1 MSIDD
6 EVVRLTEQHRHMARI
21 AELLELGLSHRQVRL
36 RIAQSRL
43 FRVHHNVVSTVPPP
57 YSFDARAV
65 AACLAVPNAVVSH
78 SAAAFLHRIRRTPR
92 ELLDLTAPSGR
103 YLQLDGIHVHRTK
116 ALPECDIQQWISG
129 VRLTTPARSLF
140 DLAAILDGPALRSAV
155 EDARNRG
162 IVTDLEL
169 DEVGARLIARGRP
182 GSAMFRQVV
191 DPLLGTTPAQSGY
204 EVIVRDALTNAGL
217 EPTPQ
222 HPVRLPNG
230 RRIFMDL
237 ALVDSRIDVEIDPS
251 HTHASTAVVAADKA
265 RDVQLALAG
274 WQPLRFTEDDVTD
287 RLRSLV
293 GYVRAVHHRRLV
305 A

>member
-21 AELLELGLSHRQVRL
+21 PDLLELGLSHRQVRR

-43 FRVHHNVVSTVPPP
+43 FRVHHNVLSTVPPP
-57 YSFDARAV
+57 YPFEARAV
-65 AACLAVPNAVVSH
+65 AACLAVPTGVVSH
-78 SAAAFLHRIRRTPR
+78 SAAALLHRIRRSPR
-92 ELLDLTAPSGR
+92 ELLDLTVPNGR
-103 YLQLDGIHVHRTK
+103 HVRLEGIHVHRTK
-116 ALPECDIQQWISG
+116 ALPESDVQHLITG

-140 DLAAILDGPALRSAV
+140 DLAAILDGPALRSAI
-155 EDARNRG
+155 EDARNNG

-169 DEVGARLIARGRP
+169 DEVGARLIAPGRP
-182 GSAMFRQVV
+182 GSAMFREVV
-191 DPLLGTTPAQSGY
+191 DPLLGSSPSQSGY
-204 EVIVRDALTNAGL
+204 EVTVRDALTDVGL
-217 EPTPQ
+217 QPTPQ

-237 ALVDSRIDVEIDPS
+237 ALIESRIDVEIDPS
-251 HTHASTAVVAADKA
+251 HTHASKTTVAADKA
-265 RDVQLALAG
+265 RDVQLALMG